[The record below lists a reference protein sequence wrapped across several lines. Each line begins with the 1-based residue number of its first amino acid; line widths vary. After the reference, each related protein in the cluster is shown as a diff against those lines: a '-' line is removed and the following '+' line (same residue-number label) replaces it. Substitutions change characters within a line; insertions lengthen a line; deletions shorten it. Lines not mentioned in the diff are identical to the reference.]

1 MTRPLSYETALREVD
16 ATPDPFLLSWAKGTL
31 RAALSRSP
39 LFNARPY
46 EIFAQGSR
54 VNGTALELGSDIDLV
69 LMLKANTGGGGW
81 EAFRDEALAALS
93 MSYVVRQGRR
103 CVNVDD
109 PDSLFA
115 EMVDIL
121 VVTEYRVGDEQG
133 VFFRDLQGRP
143 IVNFPKRHRYNGD
156 AKDLRTGGQFKRAVR
171 SVKRLR
177 RLAEQQRAIASGAA
191 PSYLLECLLYNV
203 PDDVH
208 CQSPDDALEWL
219 TWCHREDPVTFSG
232 LFCQNGI
239 NRLFGPGPD
248 QWEPV
253 AAARILDVLDQVRS
267 DLKFEGG
274 VPA

>member
-1 MTRPLSYETALREVD
+1 VLRPLSYEAALREVA
-16 ATPDPFLLSWAKGTL
+16 ATPDPFLLSWAEGTL
-31 RAALSRSP
+31 RAALSQSP

-69 LMLKANTGGGGW
+69 LMLKAGTGGDW

-103 CVNVDD
+103 CVNVDN

-121 VVTEYRVGDEQG
+121 VVTEYHFGDEQG

-177 RLAEQQRAIASGAA
+177 RLAEQERVIALGAA

-203 PDDVH
+203 PDDLH
-208 CQSPDDALEWL
+208 CQSLDGALEWL
-219 TWCHREDPVTFSG
+219 TWCHREDPIAFSG
-232 LFCQNGI
+232 LPCQNGI

-253 AAARILDVLDQVRS
+253 AAGRMLDVLDQFRS
-267 DLKFEGG
+267 DLNFSGG
-274 VPA
+274 VSA